1 MKLTN
6 QTRINA
12 VVYQKNDKD
21 ILLMSVDQNMTLGEY
36 LNVSLPHFI
45 NSQGHMP
52 NPFEILDMDFK
63 VEDVFVNET
72 GHTLTT
78 LVNKSKNHV
87 CSVIKLDL
95 VESN

>member
-1 MKLTN
+1 MKITN

-36 LNVSLPHFI
+36 LGVTLLHFV
-45 NSQGHMP
+45 NSQGQMP
-52 NPFEILDMDFK
+52 NPFEILDMDFQ

-72 GHTLTT
+72 GHTFTT

-87 CSVIKLDL
+87 CSVVKLDL
-95 VESN
+95 AVSE